1 MGTGKE
7 RKKQAGGRG
16 KFYSSQDS
24 LKAKKQK
31 PSQTYLKQKQL
42 KKQKDYCR
50 REKSCSLPGPK
61 TEDVKWNRGL
71 GGELYFVFLAL
82 CLSLLGATWL
92 LKLLLSSCQALSSL
106 FANKS

>member
-16 KFYSSQDS
+16 KFYSSLDT

-31 PSQTYLKQKQL
+31 PSQTYLKQKQKQL

-61 TEDVKWNRGL
+61 MEDVKWNRGL
-71 GGELYFVFLAL
+71 GGGTLL
-82 CLSLLGATWL
+82 CLSG
-92 LKLLLSSCQALSSL
+92 SVSVSL
-106 FANKS
+106 RGHLAS

>member
-1 MGTGKE
+1 MQLTRTKNGGGE
-7 RKKQAGGRG
+7 MEQGLGLLLGALGAGG
-16 KFYSSQDS
+16 
-24 LKAKKQK
+24 
-31 PSQTYLKQKQL
+31 
-42 KKQKDYCR
+42 
-50 REKSCSLPGPK
+50 
-61 TEDVKWNRGL
+61 